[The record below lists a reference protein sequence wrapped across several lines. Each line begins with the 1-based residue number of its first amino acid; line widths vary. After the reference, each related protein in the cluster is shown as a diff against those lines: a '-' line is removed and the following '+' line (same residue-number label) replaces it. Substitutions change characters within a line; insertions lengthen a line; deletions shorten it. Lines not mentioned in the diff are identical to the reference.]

1 MSVARRLLLVSVV
14 ALLACQDTPRNVED
28 APPDGEAETATAM
41 DEDTAAQRREA
52 ERPGFELAVDR
63 LPEAGAYLSDGEGRT
78 LYLFTA
84 DSAGVSQCYE
94 ECAEAWPPV
103 VVQEGALST
112 EGDDLREDLVG
123 THERDDGE
131 LQVTYGG
138 HPLYYYLEDREP
150 GAVQGQDIHSYG
162 GEWYLVSPDG
172 EALEAE
178 IESGNDT
185 TQ

>member
-1 MSVARRLLLVSVV
+1 MTLARRLLLVSVV
-14 ALLACQDTPRNVED
+14 ALLACQDTPRQVED
-28 APPDGEAETATAM
+28 APPDQETETATAM

-52 ERPGFELAVDR
+52 ERPGFELSVDR
-63 LPEAGAYLSDGEGRT
+63 LPEAGAYLSDGEGRS

-84 DSAGVSQCYE
+84 DSAGSSRCYD

-112 EGDDLREDLVG
+112 EGDDLREDLVS
-123 THERDDGE
+123 THERDDGA
-131 LQVTYGG
+131 LQLTYGG
-138 HPLYYYLEDREP
+138 HPLYYYREDRDP

-172 EALEAE
+172 EPVEAE
-178 IESGNDT
+178 IETDDDT
-185 TQ
+185 VE